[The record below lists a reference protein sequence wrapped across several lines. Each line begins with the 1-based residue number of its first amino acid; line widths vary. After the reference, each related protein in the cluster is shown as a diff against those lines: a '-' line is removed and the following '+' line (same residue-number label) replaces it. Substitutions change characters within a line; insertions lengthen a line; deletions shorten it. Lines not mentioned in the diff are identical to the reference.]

1 MPSVPHFQGNTPG
14 INLMATHWGGGRT
27 VQILP
32 YEFSN
37 LMKYFALPPS
47 QLIRRTLP
55 IVLVLATAL
64 VGQSDPVAAQD
75 ETFSREQVQAGS
87 RVYAQRCATCHGRN
101 MRNPDEEIGAFDLR
115 YFPRDEHDRFIRSVT
130 DGKNSMPAWGAV
142 ISLADIE
149 ALWAYVCAGEK

>member
-1 MPSVPHFQGNTPG
+1 
-14 INLMATHWGGGRT
+14 
-27 VQILP
+27 VQISP

-37 LMKYFALPPS
+37 LMKNLKLPPS
-47 QLIRRTLP
+47 QVIRCTLP
-55 IVLVLATAL
+55 IVLVLASAV
-64 VGQSDPVAAQD
+64 VGRSDPVAAQD

-87 RVYAQRCATCHGRN
+87 RLYAQRCATCHGRN

-115 YFPRDEHDRFIRSVT
+115 YFPRTGHDRFVRSVMG
-130 DGKNSMPAWGAV
+130 GKNSMPAWGAV